1 MANFNSPDHR
11 QRRQELMR
19 LMGGGVAVL
28 PTATEAARNG
38 DVYYPFRPDSDFYY
52 LTHFPE
58 PEAIAVLAPG
68 RPNGEFI
75 LFCRER
81 NLERETWDGS
91 RSGLEGAIER
101 YGADDAFPI
110 DDAPEILPGILENQ
124 KHIFSNI
131 GRYPDF
137 DNQVLTW
144 VANFQERTSETSILA
159 GEFVDIGH
167 LLHEMR
173 LVKYKEEVE
182 IMKKAARISGA
193 AHRRAMRLCRPE
205 MYEFEI
211 ESEIEYEF
219 RKAGARFS
227 AYPSIVA
234 GGQNACVL
242 HYTDNNALLRDGELL
257 LIDAG
262 VEIDC
267 YASDITR
274 TFPINGHYNDEQLA
288 LYRIVLAAQ
297 EAAIAEVHP
306 GNTWEKPHETAVR
319 ILTEGLIDLGLLSGQ
334 VDDLISNEEYRT
346 FYMHRTGHWLGM
358 DVHDVGD
365 YKVGGEWR
373 VLEPGMV
380 LTVEPGLYI
389 PTNDNIDARWHNIGI
404 RIEDD
409 ILVTRSGFEILT
421 ADVPKQPHDIEE
433 LMNESLQVDEYQ

>member
-1 MANFNSPDHR
+1 M
-11 QRRQELMR
+11 
-19 LMGGGVAVL
+19 
-28 PTATEAARNG
+28 
-38 DVYYPFRPDSDFYY
+38 
-52 LTHFPE
+52 
-58 PEAIAVLAPG
+58 
-68 RPNGEFI
+68 
-75 LFCRER
+75 
-81 NLERETWDGS
+81 
-91 RSGLEGAIER
+91 
-101 YGADDAFPI
+101 
-110 DDAPEILPGILENQ
+110 
-124 KHIFSNI
+124 
-131 GRYPDF
+131 
-137 DNQVLTW
+137 
-144 VANFQERTSETSILA
+144 
-159 GEFVDIGH
+159 
-167 LLHEMR
+167 
-173 LVKYKEEVE
+173 
-182 IMKKAARISGA
+182 
-193 AHRRAMRLCRPE
+193 
-205 MYEFEI
+205 
-211 ESEIEYEF
+211 
-219 RKAGARFS
+219 
-227 AYPSIVA
+227 
-234 GGQNACVL
+234 
-242 HYTDNNALLRDGELL
+242 
-257 LIDAG
+257 IDAG

-409 ILVTRSGFEILT
+409 ILVTRSGSEILT